1 MLQTY
6 EKLGL
11 HRDKPSVYTLV
22 KSMATPD
29 NMNEGLSFEQFMQLS
44 ITYYSDRYTRDGI
57 IRIFQLFD
65 EDGQGVITRDS
76 MRKMATQLGLFL
88 NKDDLDLMFL
98 KASTDGKVIT
108 YDDFEFFMKKD
119 DVK

>member
-1 MLQTY
+1 
-6 EKLGL
+6 
-11 HRDKPSVYTLV
+11 
-22 KSMATPD
+22 
-29 NMNEGLSFEQFMQLS
+29 
-44 ITYYSDRYTRDGI
+44 
-57 IRIFQLFD
+57 
-65 EDGQGVITRDS
+65 